1 MPARAKG
8 DHMSDTDTT
17 TTTEPTTE
25 PQEPHGTETDWKAE
39 ARKWE
44 KRAKENSEAAAELAK
59 LKAASMSDA
68 EKMEARAT
76 AAEQELAQLKAER
89 EFETA
94 VREVAAKSGVA
105 ESILRHCAD
114 RDAMEALAAELAS
127 QPTRVAPTGAA
138 SRLVVSQPSTKT
150 NAEAF
155 AEIVDQLFT
164 S

>member
-1 MPARAKG
+1 
-8 DHMSDTDTT
+8 MSDTDTT

-25 PQEPHGTETDWKAE
+25 PQEPQGTDTDWKAE

-44 KRAKENSEAAAELAK
+44 KRAKENSDAAAELAK

-68 EKMEARAT
+68 EKLEARAT

-94 VREVAAKSGVA
+94 VREVAAKSGVP
-105 ESILRHCAD
+105 ESMLRHCSD
-114 RDAMEALAAELAS
+114 RDAMEALAAEIAS

-138 SRLVVSQPSTKT
+138 SRLVVSQPSKKT

-155 AEIVDQLFT
+155 AKIIDQLFT
-164 S
+164 N